1 MCDACEKRGAWKGWR
16 DLPTSKPGRP
26 LGEWVDLSHIVTEN
40 LSRSPA
46 FPQPIIRKIVEMP
59 RDNANVTEIHM
70 VVHHG
75 THVDAPSHFFID
87 GPTFDQIP
95 IERLYGTGVVWRI
108 HKGSQAVIEA
118 ADFEQASPKV
128 RPGDI
133 VLLDTDWAG
142 KINTRA
148 YEDHAS
154 ISREGAQWLVDNG
167 VTMIGVDFSTPDLS
181 AHRRTKD
188 YDFPAHVTLLGQ
200 GVLVAEHIT
209 NVAALAGQRVEL
221 MIPAIAIAGADG
233 GQARPMARVI
243 EA

>member
-1 MCDACEKRGAWKGWR
+1 MCENCLKKASWTGWR
-16 DLPTSKPGRP
+16 DLPMGQVGRP
-26 LGEWVDLSHIVTEN
+26 LSGWFDLAHVVTEN

-75 THVDAPSHFFID
+75 THVDAPSHFFMD

-95 IERLYGTGVVWRI
+95 IERLYGPGVVWRI
-108 HKGSQAVIEA
+108 EKGPEAVIEV
-118 ADFEQASPKV
+118 ADFERATPKV

-133 VLLDTDWAG
+133 VMIDTGWAK
-142 KINTRA
+142 KINTHE
-148 YEDHAS
+148 YEDHANF
-154 ISREGAQWLVDNG
+154 SREAAQWLVDNG
-167 VTMIGVDFSTPDLS
+167 VKLIGVDFSTPDLS
-181 AHRRTKD
+181 SHRRSRD
-188 YDFPAHVTLLGQ
+188 YDFPAHNTLLGQ
-200 GVLVAEHIT
+200 GVLIGEHFT
-209 NVAALAGQRVEL
+209 NVAPLAGQRVEF

-233 GQARPMARVI
+233 GQARPMARVV